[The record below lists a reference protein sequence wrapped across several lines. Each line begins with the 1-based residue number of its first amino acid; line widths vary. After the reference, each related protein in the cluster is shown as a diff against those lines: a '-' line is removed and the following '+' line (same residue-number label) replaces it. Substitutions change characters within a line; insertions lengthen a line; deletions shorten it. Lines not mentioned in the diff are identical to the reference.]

1 MKLDRKNVRTILL
14 IIAFA
19 VLLYTAAQNLASVYG
34 AVRTVWRVF
43 GVVIT
48 GLAMAFVLN
57 VPLKLFEN
65 RVFYGMSEDRRP
77 LVRKLRRPVSLVFA
91 LVVSLG
97 LIGIL
102 IAVVLPQ
109 LTATVAEVAA
119 RLPEYI
125 SSAVNWLNDF
135 LAGFGIEIESLK
147 NFTVDWEKVFSE
159 LTTYLKEGSANVE
172 GSSVVDTVTGV
183 GTSVVSTVMNTF
195 LGLVVAVYIL
205 AQKERIGRFTRRCID
220 AFLPQKAAS
229 GLARIASMASET
241 FSNFV
246 AGQLADSCIL
256 GILCY
261 ICMRIFRFPYPEV
274 ISVVIGVT
282 SLVPMVGSFIGE
294 VIGALLILI
303 VSPLKALLF
312 VVMVLAIQQVDGA
325 FIYPRIVG
333 RSVGLPGVAV
343 FCAVIVG
350 GNVAGVIGAMI
361 GVPVCALI
369 YALLREA
376 VLRRWA
382 ERLPLGRL
390 DYLSIVHPESMAQL
404 NEVNGPALMACAVRM
419 GKARLIDNILL
430 RS

>member
-159 LTTYLKEGSANVE
+159 LTTYLKEGSANVD
-172 GSSVVDTVTGV
+172 GSTVVDTVTGV

-376 VLRRWA
+376 VDARLRRR
-382 ERLPLGRL
+382 EEKL
-390 DYLSIVHPESMAQL
+390 V
-404 NEVNGPALMACAVRM
+404 
-419 GKARLIDNILL
+419 
-430 RS
+430 

>member
-34 AVRTVWRVF
+34 AVRAVWRVF

-159 LTTYLKEGSANVE
+159 LTTYLKEGSANVD

-261 ICMRIFRFPYPEV
+261 ICMRIFRFPYQEV

-376 VLRRWA
+376 VDARLRRR
-382 ERLPLGRL
+382 EEKL
-390 DYLSIVHPESMAQL
+390 V
-404 NEVNGPALMACAVRM
+404 
-419 GKARLIDNILL
+419 
-430 RS
+430 

>member
-1 MKLDRKNVRTILL
+1 MEFNRKNVRMILL

-19 VLLYTAAQNLASVYG
+19 VVLYTAAQNLASVYG
-34 AVRTVWRVF
+34 AVKTVWNVF

-57 VPLKLFEN
+57 VPLKLFED

-77 LVRKLRRPVSLVFA
+77 LVRRLRRAVSLVCA

-97 LIGIL
+97 VIVIL

-109 LTATVAEVAA
+109 LTQTVTEVAA

-125 SSAVNWLNDF
+125 SAVVNWINEF
-135 LAGFGIEIESLK
+135 LAKFDIEIEALK
-147 NFTVDWEKVFSE
+147 EFTVDWEKVFKDLS
-159 LTTYLKEGSANVE
+159 TYLKEGNVINTAT
-172 GSSVVDTVTGV
+172 DV
-183 GTSVVSTVMNTF
+183 GTAAASTVMNTF
-195 LGLVVAVYIL
+195 LGLVVAVYVL

-220 AFLPQKAAS
+220 AFLPKRTSSAIS
-229 GLARIASMASET
+229 RVASMASET
-241 FSNFV
+241 FSSFV

-261 ICMRIFRFPYPEV
+261 ICMLIFRFPYPEV

-312 VVMVLAIQQVDGA
+312 VIMVLAIQQVDGA

-333 RSVGLPGVAV
+333 KSVGLPGVAV

-350 GNVAGVIGAMI
+350 GNIAGVLGAVM
-361 GVPVCALI
+361 GVPVCAVL
-369 YALLREA
+369 YALLKEA
-376 VLRRWA
+376 VASRLEGRRTDK
-382 ERLPLGRL
+382 PL
-390 DYLSIVHPESMAQL
+390 V
-404 NEVNGPALMACAVRM
+404 
-419 GKARLIDNILL
+419 
-430 RS
+430 

>member
-1 MKLDRKNVRTILL
+1 MEFNRKNVRMILL

-19 VLLYTAAQNLASVYG
+19 VVLYTAAQNLASVYG
-34 AVRTVWRVF
+34 AVKTVWNVF

-48 GLAMAFVLN
+48 GLAIAFVLN
-57 VPLKLFEN
+57 VPLKLFED

-77 LVRKLRRPVSLVFA
+77 LVRRLRRAVSLVCA

-97 LIGIL
+97 VIVIL

-109 LTATVAEVAA
+109 LTQTVTEVAA

-125 SSAVNWLNDF
+125 SAVVNWINEF
-135 LAGFGIEIESLK
+135 LAKFDIEIEALK
-147 NFTVDWEKVFSE
+147 EFTVDWEKVFKDLS
-159 LTTYLKEGSANVE
+159 TYLKEGNVINTAT
-172 GSSVVDTVTGV
+172 DV
-183 GTSVVSTVMNTF
+183 GTAAASTVMNTF
-195 LGLVVAVYIL
+195 LGLVVAVYVL

-220 AFLPQKAAS
+220 AFLPKRAS
-229 GLARIASMASET
+229 SAISRVASMASET
-241 FSNFV
+241 FSSFV

-261 ICMRIFRFPYPEV
+261 ICMLIFRFPYPEV

-312 VVMVLAIQQVDGA
+312 VIMVLAIQQVDGA

-333 RSVGLPGVAV
+333 KSVGLPGVAV

-350 GNVAGVIGAMI
+350 GNIAGVLGAVM
-361 GVPVCALI
+361 GVPVCAVL
-369 YALLREA
+369 YALLKEA
-376 VLRRWA
+376 VASRLEGRRTDK
-382 ERLPLGRL
+382 PL
-390 DYLSIVHPESMAQL
+390 V
-404 NEVNGPALMACAVRM
+404 
-419 GKARLIDNILL
+419 
-430 RS
+430 

>member
-1 MKLDRKNVRTILL
+1 MKIDRKNVRTILL
-14 IIAFA
+14 IITFA

-172 GSSVVDTVTGV
+172 GSTVVDTVTGV

-376 VLRRWA
+376 VDARLRRR
-382 ERLPLGRL
+382 EEKL
-390 DYLSIVHPESMAQL
+390 V
-404 NEVNGPALMACAVRM
+404 
-419 GKARLIDNILL
+419 
-430 RS
+430 

>member
-1 MKLDRKNVRTILL
+1 MKIDRKNVRTILL

-159 LTTYLKEGSANVE
+159 LTTYLKEGSANVD

-361 GVPVCALI
+361 GVPVCALV

-376 VLRRWA
+376 VDSRLRRR
-382 ERLPLGRL
+382 EEKL
-390 DYLSIVHPESMAQL
+390 V
-404 NEVNGPALMACAVRM
+404 
-419 GKARLIDNILL
+419 
-430 RS
+430 

>member
-1 MKLDRKNVRTILL
+1 MKIDRKNVRTILL

-159 LTTYLKEGSANVE
+159 LTTYLKEGSANVD
-172 GSSVVDTVTGV
+172 GSTVVDTVTGV

-376 VLRRWA
+376 VDARLRRR
-382 ERLPLGRL
+382 EEKL
-390 DYLSIVHPESMAQL
+390 V
-404 NEVNGPALMACAVRM
+404 
-419 GKARLIDNILL
+419 
-430 RS
+430 

>member
-1 MKLDRKNVRTILL
+1 MKIDRKNVRTILL

-159 LTTYLKEGSANVE
+159 LTTYLKEGSANFE

-376 VLRRWA
+376 VDARLRRR
-382 ERLPLGRL
+382 EEKL
-390 DYLSIVHPESMAQL
+390 V
-404 NEVNGPALMACAVRM
+404 
-419 GKARLIDNILL
+419 
-430 RS
+430 

>member
-1 MKLDRKNVRTILL
+1 MEFNRKNVRMILL

-19 VLLYTAAQNLASVYG
+19 VVLYTAAQNLASVYG
-34 AVRTVWRVF
+34 AVKTVWNVF

-57 VPLKLFEN
+57 VPLKLFED

-77 LVRKLRRPVSLVFA
+77 LVRRLRRAVSLVCA

-97 LIGIL
+97 VIVIL

-109 LTATVAEVAA
+109 LTQTVTEVAT

-125 SSAVNWLNDF
+125 SAVVNWINEF
-135 LAGFGIEIESLK
+135 LAKFDIEIEALK
-147 NFTVDWEKVFSE
+147 EFTVDWEKVFKDLS
-159 LTTYLKEGSANVE
+159 TYLKEGNVINTAT
-172 GSSVVDTVTGV
+172 DV
-183 GTSVVSTVMNTF
+183 GTAAASTVMNTF
-195 LGLVVAVYIL
+195 LGLVVAVYVL
-205 AQKERIGRFTRRCID
+205 AQKERIGRFARRCID
-220 AFLPQKAAS
+220 AFLPKRAS
-229 GLARIASMASET
+229 SAISRVASMASET
-241 FSNFV
+241 FSSFV

-261 ICMRIFRFPYPEV
+261 ICMLIFRFPYPEV

-312 VVMVLAIQQVDGA
+312 VIMVLAIQQVDGA

-333 RSVGLPGVAV
+333 KSVGLPGVAV

-350 GNVAGVIGAMI
+350 GNIAGVLGAVM
-361 GVPVCALI
+361 GVPVCAVL
-369 YALLREA
+369 YALLKEA
-376 VLRRWA
+376 VASRLEGRRTDK
-382 ERLPLGRL
+382 PL
-390 DYLSIVHPESMAQL
+390 V
-404 NEVNGPALMACAVRM
+404 
-419 GKARLIDNILL
+419 
-430 RS
+430 

>member
-1 MKLDRKNVRTILL
+1 MEFNRKNVRMILL

-19 VLLYTAAQNLASVYG
+19 VVLYTAAQNLASVYG
-34 AVRTVWRVF
+34 AVKTVWNVF

-57 VPLKLFEN
+57 VPLKLFED

-77 LVRKLRRPVSLVFA
+77 LVRRLRRAVSLVCA

-97 LIGIL
+97 VIVIL

-109 LTATVAEVAA
+109 LTQTVTEVAA

-125 SSAVNWLNDF
+125 SAVVNWINEV
-135 LAGFGIEIESLK
+135 LAKFDIEIEALK
-147 NFTVDWEKVFSE
+147 EFTVDWEKVFKDLS
-159 LTTYLKEGSANVE
+159 TYLKEGNVINTAT
-172 GSSVVDTVTGV
+172 DV
-183 GTSVVSTVMNTF
+183 GTAAASTVMNTF
-195 LGLVVAVYIL
+195 LGLVVAVYVL
-205 AQKERIGRFTRRCID
+205 AQKERIGRFARRCID
-220 AFLPQKAAS
+220 AFLPKRAS
-229 GLARIASMASET
+229 SAISRVASMASET
-241 FSNFV
+241 FSSFV

-261 ICMRIFRFPYPEV
+261 ICMLIFRFPYPEV

-312 VVMVLAIQQVDGA
+312 VIMVLAIQQVDGA

-333 RSVGLPGVAV
+333 KSVGLPGVAV

-350 GNVAGVIGAMI
+350 GNIAGVLGAVM
-361 GVPVCALI
+361 GVPVCAVL
-369 YALLREA
+369 YALLKEA
-376 VLRRWA
+376 VASRLEGRRTDK
-382 ERLPLGRL
+382 PM
-390 DYLSIVHPESMAQL
+390 V
-404 NEVNGPALMACAVRM
+404 
-419 GKARLIDNILL
+419 
-430 RS
+430 

>member
-1 MKLDRKNVRTILL
+1 MKFDRKNVRTILL

-159 LTTYLKEGSANVE
+159 LTTYLKEGSANFE

-376 VLRRWA
+376 VDARLRRR
-382 ERLPLGRL
+382 EEKL
-390 DYLSIVHPESMAQL
+390 V
-404 NEVNGPALMACAVRM
+404 
-419 GKARLIDNILL
+419 
-430 RS
+430 

>member
-1 MKLDRKNVRTILL
+1 MEFNRKNVRTILL

-19 VLLYTAAQNLASVYG
+19 VVLYTAAQNLASVYG
-34 AVRTVWRVF
+34 AVKTVWNVF

-57 VPLKLFEN
+57 VPLKLFED

-77 LVRKLRRPVSLVFA
+77 LVRRLRRAVSLVCA

-97 LIGIL
+97 VIVIL

-109 LTATVAEVAA
+109 LTQTVTEVAA

-125 SSAVNWLNDF
+125 SAVVNWINEV
-135 LAGFGIEIESLK
+135 LAKFDIEIEALK
-147 NFTVDWEKVFSE
+147 EFTVDWEKVFKDLS
-159 LTTYLKEGSANVE
+159 TYLKEGNVINTAT
-172 GSSVVDTVTGV
+172 DV
-183 GTSVVSTVMNTF
+183 GTAAASTVMNTF
-195 LGLVVAVYIL
+195 LGLVVAVYVL

-220 AFLPQKAAS
+220 AFLPKRAS
-229 GLARIASMASET
+229 SAISRVASMASET
-241 FSNFV
+241 FSSFV

-261 ICMRIFRFPYPEV
+261 ICMLIFRFPYPEV

-312 VVMVLAIQQVDGA
+312 VIMVLAIQQVDGA

-333 RSVGLPGVAV
+333 KSVGLPGVAV

-350 GNVAGVIGAMI
+350 GNIAGVLGAVM
-361 GVPVCALI
+361 GVPVCAVL
-369 YALLREA
+369 YALLKEA
-376 VLRRWA
+376 VASRLEGRRTDK
-382 ERLPLGRL
+382 PL
-390 DYLSIVHPESMAQL
+390 V
-404 NEVNGPALMACAVRM
+404 
-419 GKARLIDNILL
+419 
-430 RS
+430 

>member
-1 MKLDRKNVRTILL
+1 MEFNRKNVRMILL

-19 VLLYTAAQNLASVYG
+19 VVLYTAAQNLASVYG
-34 AVRTVWRVF
+34 AVKTVWNVF

-57 VPLKLFEN
+57 VPLKLFED

-77 LVRKLRRPVSLVFA
+77 LVRRLRRAVSLVCA

-97 LIGIL
+97 VIVIL

-109 LTATVAEVAA
+109 LTQTVTEVAA

-125 SSAVNWLNDF
+125 SAVVNWINEF
-135 LAGFGIEIESLK
+135 LAKFDIEIEALK
-147 NFTVDWEKVFSE
+147 EFTVDWEKVFNDLS
-159 LTTYLKEGSANVE
+159 TYLKEGNVINTAT
-172 GSSVVDTVTGV
+172 DV
-183 GTSVVSTVMNTF
+183 GTAAASTVMNTF
-195 LGLVVAVYIL
+195 LGLVVAVYVL
-205 AQKERIGRFTRRCID
+205 AQKERIGRFARRCID
-220 AFLPQKAAS
+220 AFLPKRAS
-229 GLARIASMASET
+229 SAISRVASMASET
-241 FSNFV
+241 FSSFV

-261 ICMRIFRFPYPEV
+261 ICMLIFRFPYPEV

-312 VVMVLAIQQVDGA
+312 VIMVLAIQQVDGA

-333 RSVGLPGVAV
+333 KSVGLPGVAV

-350 GNVAGVIGAMI
+350 GNIAGVLGAVM
-361 GVPVCALI
+361 GVPVCAVL
-369 YALLREA
+369 YALLKEA
-376 VLRRWA
+376 VASRLEGRRTDK
-382 ERLPLGRL
+382 PL
-390 DYLSIVHPESMAQL
+390 V
-404 NEVNGPALMACAVRM
+404 
-419 GKARLIDNILL
+419 
-430 RS
+430 

>member
-220 AFLPQKAAS
+220 AFLPQKASS

-333 RSVGLPGVAV
+333 KSVGLPGVAV

-350 GNVAGVIGAMI
+350 GNVAGVLGSLL
-361 GVPVCALI
+361 GVPVCALL

-376 VLRRWA
+376 VDARQNRR
-382 ERLPLGRL
+382 
-390 DYLSIVHPESMAQL
+390 ESS
-404 NEVNGPALMACAVRM
+404 VV
-419 GKARLIDNILL
+419 
-430 RS
+430 

>member
-34 AVRTVWRVF
+34 AVRAVWRVF

-159 LTTYLKEGSANVE
+159 LTTYLKEGSANVD

-350 GNVAGVIGAMI
+350 ATSRA
-361 GVPVCALI
+361 
-369 YALLREA
+369 
-376 VLRRWA
+376 
-382 ERLPLGRL
+382 
-390 DYLSIVHPESMAQL
+390 SS
-404 NEVNGPALMACAVRM
+404 
-419 GKARLIDNILL
+419 AR
-430 RS
+430 

>member
-159 LTTYLKEGSANVE
+159 LTTYLKEGSANVD

-229 GLARIASMASET
+229 GLARIASMASEN

-376 VLRRWA
+376 VDARLRRR
-382 ERLPLGRL
+382 EEKL
-390 DYLSIVHPESMAQL
+390 V
-404 NEVNGPALMACAVRM
+404 
-419 GKARLIDNILL
+419 
-430 RS
+430 

>member
-1 MKLDRKNVRTILL
+1 MKLDRKNVR

-172 GSSVVDTVTGV
+172 GSTVVDTVTGV

-376 VLRRWA
+376 VDARLRRR
-382 ERLPLGRL
+382 EEKL
-390 DYLSIVHPESMAQL
+390 V
-404 NEVNGPALMACAVRM
+404 
-419 GKARLIDNILL
+419 
-430 RS
+430 

>member
-1 MKLDRKNVRTILL
+1 MKLDRKNVRIILL
-14 IIAFA
+14 IITFA
-19 VLLYTAAQNLASVYG
+19 VVLYTAAQNLAAIYG
-34 AVRTVWRVF
+34 AVATVWNVF

-77 LVRKLRRPVSLVFA
+77 YVRKMRRPVSLVCA
-91 LVVSLG
+91 LVVTLG
-97 LIGIL
+97 VIVIL
-102 IAVVLPQ
+102 IAVIMPQ
-109 LTATVAEVAA
+109 LTATVAEVASQ
-119 RLPEYI
+119 LPDYI
-125 SSAVNWLNDF
+125 NSVVQWLRDF
-135 LAGFGIEIESLK
+135 LSGFGITVDALEDFS
-147 NFTVDWEKVFSE
+147 VDWEQVFSD
-159 LTTYLKEGSANVE
+159 LTTYLKEGSANVSE
-172 GSSVVDTVTGV
+172 SAASAGSSVVSTVTDV
-183 GTSVVSTVMNTF
+183 GGSVISTVMNTF
-195 LGLVVAVYIL
+195 LGLIVAVYVL
-205 AQKERIGRFTRRCID
+205 AQKERIGHFMKRCID
-220 AFLPQKAAS
+220 AFLPHRAS
-229 GLARIASMASET
+229 SAISRIASMASET

-246 AGQLADSCIL
+246 AGQFTDSCIL
-256 GILCY
+256 GVLCY
-261 ICMRIFRFPYPEV
+261 VCMRIFRFPYPEV

-350 GNVAGVIGAMI
+350 GNVAGVLGSLL
-361 GVPVCALI
+361 GVPVCALL

-376 VLRRWA
+376 VDARQKRR
-382 ERLPLGRL
+382 
-390 DYLSIVHPESMAQL
+390 ES
-404 NEVNGPALMACAVRM
+404 AVV
-419 GKARLIDNILL
+419 
-430 RS
+430 

>member
-109 LTATVAEVAA
+109 LTATVAEGAA

-172 GSSVVDTVTGV
+172 GSTVVDTVTGV

-376 VLRRWA
+376 VDARLRRR
-382 ERLPLGRL
+382 EEKL
-390 DYLSIVHPESMAQL
+390 V
-404 NEVNGPALMACAVRM
+404 
-419 GKARLIDNILL
+419 
-430 RS
+430 

>member
-135 LAGFGIEIESLK
+135 LAGFGIAIESLK

-159 LTTYLKEGSANVE
+159 LTTYLKEGSANVD

-376 VLRRWA
+376 VDARLRRR
-382 ERLPLGRL
+382 EEKL
-390 DYLSIVHPESMAQL
+390 V
-404 NEVNGPALMACAVRM
+404 
-419 GKARLIDNILL
+419 
-430 RS
+430 

>member
-1 MKLDRKNVRTILL
+1 MEFNRKNVRMILL

-19 VLLYTAAQNLASVYG
+19 VVLYTAAQNLASVYG
-34 AVRTVWRVF
+34 AVKTVWNVF

-57 VPLKLFEN
+57 VPLKLFED

-77 LVRKLRRPVSLVFA
+77 LVRRLRRAVSLVCA

-97 LIGIL
+97 VIVIL

-109 LTATVAEVAA
+109 LTQTVTEVAA

-125 SSAVNWLNDF
+125 SAVVNWINEF
-135 LAGFGIEIESLK
+135 LAKFDIEIEALK
-147 NFTVDWEKVFSE
+147 EFTVDWEKVFKYLS
-159 LTTYLKEGSANVE
+159 TYLKEGNVINTAT
-172 GSSVVDTVTGV
+172 DV
-183 GTSVVSTVMNTF
+183 GTAAASTVMNTF
-195 LGLVVAVYIL
+195 LGLVVAVYVL
-205 AQKERIGRFTRRCID
+205 AQKERIGRFARRCID
-220 AFLPQKAAS
+220 AFLPKRAS
-229 GLARIASMASET
+229 SAISRVASMASET
-241 FSNFV
+241 FSSFV

-261 ICMRIFRFPYPEV
+261 ICMLIFRFPYPEV

-312 VVMVLAIQQVDGA
+312 VIMVLAIQQVDGA

-333 RSVGLPGVAV
+333 KSVGLPGVAV

-350 GNVAGVIGAMI
+350 GNIAGVLGAVM
-361 GVPVCALI
+361 GVPVCAVL
-369 YALLREA
+369 YALLKEA
-376 VLRRWA
+376 VASRLEGRRTDK
-382 ERLPLGRL
+382 PL
-390 DYLSIVHPESMAQL
+390 V
-404 NEVNGPALMACAVRM
+404 
-419 GKARLIDNILL
+419 
-430 RS
+430 

>member
-34 AVRTVWRVF
+34 AVRMVWRVF

-172 GSSVVDTVTGV
+172 GSTVVDTVTGV

-376 VLRRWA
+376 VDARLRRR
-382 ERLPLGRL
+382 EEKL
-390 DYLSIVHPESMAQL
+390 V
-404 NEVNGPALMACAVRM
+404 
-419 GKARLIDNILL
+419 
-430 RS
+430 

>member
-1 MKLDRKNVRTILL
+1 MEFNRKNVRTILL

-19 VLLYTAAQNLASVYG
+19 VVLYTAAQNLASVYG
-34 AVRTVWRVF
+34 AVKTVWNVF

-57 VPLKLFEN
+57 VPLKLFED

-77 LVRKLRRPVSLVFA
+77 LVRRLRRAVSLVCA

-97 LIGIL
+97 VIVIL

-109 LTATVAEVAA
+109 LTQTVTEVAA

-125 SSAVNWLNDF
+125 SAVVNWINEF
-135 LAGFGIEIESLK
+135 LAKFDIEIEALK
-147 NFTVDWEKVFSE
+147 EFTVDWEKVFKDLS
-159 LTTYLKEGSANVE
+159 TYLKEGNVINTAT
-172 GSSVVDTVTGV
+172 DV
-183 GTSVVSTVMNTF
+183 GTAAASTVMNTF
-195 LGLVVAVYIL
+195 LGLVVAVYVL

-220 AFLPQKAAS
+220 AFLPKRAS
-229 GLARIASMASET
+229 SAISRVASMASET
-241 FSNFV
+241 FSSFV

-312 VVMVLAIQQVDGA
+312 VIMVLAIQQVDGA

-333 RSVGLPGVAV
+333 KSVGLPGVAV

-350 GNVAGVIGAMI
+350 GNIAGVLGAVM
-361 GVPVCALI
+361 GVPVCAVL
-369 YALLREA
+369 YALLKEA
-376 VLRRWA
+376 VASRLEGRRTDK
-382 ERLPLGRL
+382 PL
-390 DYLSIVHPESMAQL
+390 V
-404 NEVNGPALMACAVRM
+404 
-419 GKARLIDNILL
+419 
-430 RS
+430 

>member
-172 GSSVVDTVTGV
+172 GSTVVDTVTGV

-376 VLRRWA
+376 V
-382 ERLPLGRL
+382 
-390 DYLSIVHPESMAQL
+390 D
-404 NEVNGPALMACAVRM
+404 
-419 GKARLIDNILL
+419 ARLRCREEKLV
-430 RS
+430 

>member
-172 GSSVVDTVTGV
+172 GSTVVDTVTGV
-183 GTSVVSTVMNTF
+183 STSVVSTVMNTF

-376 VLRRWA
+376 VDARLRRR
-382 ERLPLGRL
+382 EEKL
-390 DYLSIVHPESMAQL
+390 V
-404 NEVNGPALMACAVRM
+404 
-419 GKARLIDNILL
+419 
-430 RS
+430 

>member
-1 MKLDRKNVRTILL
+1 MEFNRKNVRMILL

-19 VLLYTAAQNLASVYG
+19 VVLYTAAQNLASVYG
-34 AVRTVWRVF
+34 AVKTVWNVF

-57 VPLKLFEN
+57 VPLKLFED

-77 LVRKLRRPVSLVFA
+77 LVRRLRRAVSLVCA

-97 LIGIL
+97 VIVIL

-109 LTATVAEVAA
+109 LTQTVTEVAT

-125 SSAVNWLNDF
+125 SAVVNWINEV
-135 LAGFGIEIESLK
+135 LAKFDIEIEALK
-147 NFTVDWEKVFSE
+147 EFTVDWEKVFKDLS
-159 LTTYLKEGSANVE
+159 TYLKEGNVINTAT
-172 GSSVVDTVTGV
+172 DV
-183 GTSVVSTVMNTF
+183 GTAAASTVMNTF
-195 LGLVVAVYIL
+195 LGLVVAVYVL
-205 AQKERIGRFTRRCID
+205 AQKERIGRFARRCID
-220 AFLPQKAAS
+220 AFLPKRAS
-229 GLARIASMASET
+229 SAISRVASMASET
-241 FSNFV
+241 FSSFV

-261 ICMRIFRFPYPEV
+261 ICMLIFRFPYPEV

-312 VVMVLAIQQVDGA
+312 VIMVLAIQQVDGA

-333 RSVGLPGVAV
+333 KSVGLPGVAV

-350 GNVAGVIGAMI
+350 GNIAGVLGAVM
-361 GVPVCALI
+361 GVPVCAVL
-369 YALLREA
+369 YALLKEA
-376 VLRRWA
+376 VASRLEGRRTDK
-382 ERLPLGRL
+382 PL
-390 DYLSIVHPESMAQL
+390 I
-404 NEVNGPALMACAVRM
+404 
-419 GKARLIDNILL
+419 
-430 RS
+430 